1 MEILRFE
8 DSTSPAP
15 KRKKS
20 SKGYITLGFVAA
32 VFGIGSA
39 FATTTVEI
47 NSGDGISLGQGVTLA
62 AACDTDIDIVP
73 ITAMTVET
81 PGGPTFYLT
90 ELQING
96 IGARET
102 NLDAVP
108 DPITGC
114 GGQVFDVQIFD
125 TATPTTAYGCGVLVP
140 LGANPLKIYEGSV
153 EVANLRTITCESSTL
168 SFPIATALDGVDRNY
183 KIVFGKAPSDISY
196 ITLVSRES

>member
-39 FATTTVEI
+39 FATTTVQI

-96 IGARET
+96 IDSQET
-102 NLDAVP
+102 NLDVDPAV
-108 DPITGC
+108 TGC
-114 GGQVFDVQIFD
+114 GDQVFDVQIFD
-125 TATPTTAYGCGVLVP
+125 TQTPTPEPYSCIELDPSAVAVDGVP
-140 LGANPLKIYEGSV
+140 LI
-153 EVANLRTITCESSTL
+153 ESGLICRDDETGGTL
-168 SFPIATALDGVDRNY
+168 SLQVASVDDEDRDYTISFNE
-183 KIVFGKAPSDISY
+183 APSDISY

>member
-47 NSGDGISLGQGVTLA
+47 NSGRDVSLGQGVTLA
-62 AACDTDIDIVP
+62 AACDTEIDVVP
-73 ITAMTVET
+73 ITAMTLET
-81 PGGPTFYLT
+81 VGDEEVPTFYMT
-90 ELQING
+90 ELQIKK
-96 IGARET
+96 IDAR
-102 NLDAVP
+102 LSSLPGVSP
-108 DPITGC
+108 KVTGC
-114 GGQVFDVQIFD
+114 GDKFFDIQIFNPD
-125 TATPTTAYGCGVLVP
+125 TGDAFTCAALKA
-140 LGANPLKIYEGSV
+140 GAKAVDEALTESD
-153 EVANLRTITCESSTL
+153 LTCIDGDKL
-168 SFPIATALDGVDRNY
+168 SFQIMKFDDVDREY
-183 KIVFGKAPSDISY
+183 KIVFDEAPSDISY